1 MFDTNFVAKKIKE
14 ARVSKNMTQMD
25 LADAMG
31 VSFQA
36 VSNWER
42 GNSMPDI
49 SKISELCQILDLTFE
64 ELVGE
69 TSKTTGAVK
78 KIIEDKDDDI
88 TLDELSDIAP
98 ILPPKK
104 LEKIV
109 SEKTSEETNI
119 DIGLLIGLA
128 PFLDEKSLDE
138 LAEKVAVKDFQMLIG
153 LAPFLSAKTLDKLVE
168 KFGGSMGDSI
178 IGLAPFLSKK
188 TLSKFVER
196 QLEKGNVNTQM
207 LMGLCPFLDKSTI
220 FQAAKMGFS
229 TKRAAD
235 KDREDGQLDELEEE
249 DVRALA
255 EKAVEREMPI
265 EQFLD
270 YLDEDAVAELANKA
284 LEKGQSIDVY
294 LNYMDEDAVA
304 ELAEKAVECGHP
316 IEAFLDYLD
325 EDTMKK
331 LLMRMYKK

>member
-31 VSFQA
+31 VS
-36 VSNWER
+36 
-42 GNSMPDI
+42 
-49 SKISELCQILDLTFE
+49 
-64 ELVGE
+64 
-69 TSKTTGAVK
+69 
-78 KIIEDKDDDI
+78 
-88 TLDELSDIAP
+88 
-98 ILPPKK
+98 
-104 LEKIV
+104 
-109 SEKTSEETNI
+109 
-119 DIGLLIGLA
+119 
-128 PFLDEKSLDE
+128 
-138 LAEKVAVKDFQMLIG
+138 
-153 LAPFLSAKTLDKLVE
+153 
-168 KFGGSMGDSI
+168 
-178 IGLAPFLSKK
+178 
-188 TLSKFVER
+188 
-196 QLEKGNVNTQM
+196 
-207 LMGLCPFLDKSTI
+207 

-255 EKAVEREMPI
+255 EEAVEREMPI

-284 LEKGQSIDVY
+284 LEKAQSIDVY
-294 LNYMDEDAVA
+294 LDYMDEDAVA